1 MTAEDIALEIVAND
15 LPKDLALLQSE
26 AKAEGYLFIER
37 LADEWAASE
46 ARFDRPGE
54 SLLIARCQGQ
64 LAGIGGIT
72 IDPFDTAALRMR
84 RFYVRPA
91 FRRSGVARM
100 LAGAL
105 ISRALETGRV
115 LTVNAGTDVAPPF
128 WERMGFI
135 PVDAEHHTH
144 IWPSER

>member
-72 IDPFDTAALRMR
+72 IAPFDTAAL
-84 RFYVRPA
+84 
-91 FRRSGVARM
+91 
-100 LAGAL
+100 
-105 ISRALETGRV
+105 RALETGRV